1 MKTDGFIDSDPRR
14 DLARQWV
21 TSQMP
26 GLGRQGWWPNLD
38 SLRPA
43 SSDASFRRYFRIDG
57 QAPREGDSTRQD
69 PSSNGGVILWPQ
81 VQVLVG
87 QAEKQTLISNGE
99 GFLSFENYFK

>member
-43 SSDASFRRYFRIDG
+43 SSDASKR
-57 QAPREGDSTRQD
+57 P
-69 PSSNGGVILWPQ
+69 L
-81 VQVLVG
+81 
-87 QAEKQTLISNGE
+87 
-99 GFLSFENYFK
+99 